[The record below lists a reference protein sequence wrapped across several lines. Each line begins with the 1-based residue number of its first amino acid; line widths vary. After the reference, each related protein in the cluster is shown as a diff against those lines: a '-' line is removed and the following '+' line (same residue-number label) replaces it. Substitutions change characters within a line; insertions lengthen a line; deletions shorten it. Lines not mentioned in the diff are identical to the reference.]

1 MVRDE
6 FHEIQCSANE
16 IYNVKK
22 KLEKKIKNFISTK
35 IEWIPLNNIEVSKDM
50 EENLIE
56 FFEMLEEDDD
66 VQNIFSNVK
75 LRFK

>member
-1 MVRDE
+1 
-6 FHEIQCSANE
+6 
-16 IYNVKK
+16 
-22 KLEKKIKNFISTK
+22 
-35 IEWIPLNNIEVSKDM
+35 M